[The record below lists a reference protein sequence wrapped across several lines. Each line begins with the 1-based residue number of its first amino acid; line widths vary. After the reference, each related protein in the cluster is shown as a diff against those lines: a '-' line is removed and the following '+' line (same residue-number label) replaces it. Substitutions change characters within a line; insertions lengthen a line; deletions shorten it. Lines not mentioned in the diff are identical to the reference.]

1 MAWSLTARV
10 LRRLRRCAMLYHL
23 SRQAVSILA
32 CCMLFG
38 VIAGAACLAQGLSVD
53 WKFYG
58 GAKLG
63 DDASG
68 AKLGDDGKGIC
79 FYDAKGI
86 VAQKADGH
94 IRVWTKCL
102 LQKDLDGIDPK
113 TALGGKII
121 ESAAEHMAH
130 YYVPPIVTVDDTI
143 DYDKSVTI
151 VMYEQTANIGNLR
164 PQSSILYELNCS
176 DQMLRELSI
185 DLQINGKSGSV
196 HKPRDWSYIPPESN
210 AARLAKLLCRG

>member
-1 MAWSLTARV
+1 
-10 LRRLRRCAMLYHL
+10 
-23 SRQAVSILA
+23 
-32 CCMLFG
+32 MLFSI
-38 VIAGAACLAQGLSVD
+38 IAAAACLAQGLSVD

-58 GAKLG
+58 GANLG
-63 DDASG
+63 DDAGG
-68 AKLGDDGKGIC
+68 AKLPDGKGIC
-79 FYDAKGI
+79 FYDAKG
-86 VAQKADGH
+86 VVVQKTDGH

-113 TALGGKII
+113 TELGGKIV
-121 ESAAEHMAH
+121 ESAAERVAH
-130 YYVPPIVTVDDTI
+130 YYVPPITTVEDTI
-143 DYDKSVTI
+143 DYDQSVTI

-176 DQMLRELSI
+176 DQLLRELSI

-210 AARLAKLLCRG
+210 AARLAKLMCRG

>member
-130 YYVPPIVTVDDTI
+130 Q
-143 DYDKSVTI
+143 SVTI